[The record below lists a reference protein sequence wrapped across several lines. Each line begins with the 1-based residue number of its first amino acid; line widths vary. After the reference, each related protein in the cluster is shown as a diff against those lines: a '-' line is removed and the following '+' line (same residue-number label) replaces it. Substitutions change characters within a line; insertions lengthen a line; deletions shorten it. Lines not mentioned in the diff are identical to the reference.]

1 MYLNVKRYGKV
12 LAVFLGMCLVLSGC
26 SKKTDETTN
35 DISSVKLKSNQ
46 EIVACKITAIYG
58 NEIEYTVVK
67 EQSTSDSNSNKGRM
81 PSASGVPDMNGK
93 NSQGGENMPQGSGAP
108 DMNGKNSQGG
118 GNMPQGSGAPDIN
131 GRNSQSGGNM
141 PQGGGASDTN
151 GGSSQSGGTPDMNGE
166 EMPQGGGAPDTNGE
180 NSQSGGAPDING
192 ESSKSGD
199 SSDSLLDK
207 NNSQDS
213 SDSSN
218 KKSDSSKSLDK
229 SSKKIYTHTDET
241 GSTTIPVGTDVIT
254 SFGKTTTF
262 SRLSNGD
269 IIKMIMEK
277 DSSGEKVVVGVWI
290 VS

>member
-1 MYLNVKRYGKV
+1 MYLNVKRCRKV
-12 LAVFLGMCLVLSGC
+12 LAVFLGMCIVLSGC
-26 SKKTDETTN
+26 SKKTEETTN

-67 EQSTSDSNSNKGRM
+67 EQSASDSNSKKGRM
-81 PSASGVPDMNGK
+81 PSASG
-93 NSQGGENMPQGSGAP
+93 AP
-108 DMNGKNSQGG
+108 DMNGGSSQGG
-118 GNMPQGSGAPDIN
+118 GAH
-131 GRNSQSGGNM
+131 
-141 PQGGGASDTN
+141 DTN
-151 GGSSQSGGTPDMNGE
+151 GV
-166 EMPQGGGAPDTNGE
+166 

-192 ESSKSGD
+192 RDSQSGGTTDNSGENLQGGDASDNDSGNELLGNSS
-199 SSDSLLDK
+199 LDK
-207 NNSQDS
+207 NSSQSS
-213 SDSSN
+213 SDSSD

-229 SSKKIYTHTDET
+229 SSKKIYTLTDET

-254 SFGKTTTF
+254 SLGKTTTF

>member
-1 MYLNVKRYGKV
+1 MYLNVKRCRKV

-26 SKKTDETTN
+26 SKKTEETTN

-67 EQSTSDSNSNKGRM
+67 EQSASDSNSKKGRM
-81 PSASGVPDMNGK
+81 PSASG
-93 NSQGGENMPQGSGAP
+93 AP
-108 DMNGKNSQGG
+108 DMNGGSSQGG
-118 GNMPQGSGAPDIN
+118 GAH
-131 GRNSQSGGNM
+131 
-141 PQGGGASDTN
+141 DTN
-151 GGSSQSGGTPDMNGE
+151 GV
-166 EMPQGGGAPDTNGE
+166 

-192 ESSKSGD
+192 RDSQSGGTTDNSGENLQGGDASDNDSGNELLGNSS
-199 SSDSLLDK
+199 LDK
-207 NNSQDS
+207 NSSQSS
-213 SDSSN
+213 SDSSD

-229 SSKKIYTHTDET
+229 SSKKIYTLTDET
-241 GSTTIPVGTDVIT
+241 GSTTIPVGTDGIT
-254 SFGKTTTF
+254 SLGKTTTF

>member
-1 MYLNVKRYGKV
+1 MYLNVKRCRKV

-26 SKKTDETTN
+26 SKKTEETTN

-67 EQSTSDSNSNKGRM
+67 EQSASDSNSKKGRM
-81 PSASGVPDMNGK
+81 PSASGAPDMNGGS
-93 NSQGGENMPQGSGAP
+93 SQDGGAP
-108 DMNGKNSQGG
+108 DMNGG
-118 GNMPQGSGAPDIN
+118 
-131 GRNSQSGGNM
+131 
-141 PQGGGASDTN
+141 
-151 GGSSQSGGTPDMNGE
+151 
-166 EMPQGGGAPDTNGE
+166 EMPQGGGAPDTNGG
-180 NSQSGGAPDING
+180 NSQSGEAADMNG
-192 ESSKSGD
+192 ESSQFEDRRNS
-199 SSDSLLDK
+199 SSDK
-207 NNSQDS
+207 NSSQSS
-213 SDSSN
+213 SDSSD
-218 KKSDSSKSLDK
+218 KKSDSSKSSDK
-229 SSKKIYTHTDET
+229 SSKKIYTLTDET

-254 SFGKTTTF
+254 SLGKTTTF

>member
-1 MYLNVKRYGKV
+1 MYLNVKRCRKV

-26 SKKTDETTN
+26 SKKTEETTN

-67 EQSTSDSNSNKGRM
+67 EQSASDSNSKKGRM
-81 PSASGVPDMNGK
+81 PSASGAPDMNGGS
-93 NSQGGENMPQGSGAP
+93 SQGGGAP
-108 DMNGKNSQGG
+108 DMNGG
-118 GNMPQGSGAPDIN
+118 
-131 GRNSQSGGNM
+131 
-141 PQGGGASDTN
+141 
-151 GGSSQSGGTPDMNGE
+151 
-166 EMPQGGGAPDTNGE
+166 EMPQGGGAPDTDGG
-180 NSQSGGAPDING
+180 NSQSGEAADMNG
-192 ESSKSGD
+192 ESSQFEDRRNS
-199 SSDSLLDK
+199 SSDK
-207 NNSQDS
+207 NSSQSS
-213 SDSSN
+213 SDSSD
-218 KKSDSSKSLDK
+218 KKSDSSKSSDK
-229 SSKKIYTHTDET
+229 SSKKIYTLTDET

-254 SFGKTTTF
+254 SLGKTTTF

>member
-1 MYLNVKRYGKV
+1 MYLNVKRCRKV

-26 SKKTDETTN
+26 SKKTEETTN

-67 EQSTSDSNSNKGRM
+67 EQSASDSNSKKGRM
-81 PSASGVPDMNGK
+81 PSASGAPDMNGGS
-93 NSQGGENMPQGSGAP
+93 SQGGGAP
-108 DMNGKNSQGG
+108 DMNGG
-118 GNMPQGSGAPDIN
+118 
-131 GRNSQSGGNM
+131 
-141 PQGGGASDTN
+141 
-151 GGSSQSGGTPDMNGE
+151 
-166 EMPQGGGAPDTNGE
+166 EMPQGGGAPDTNGV
-180 NSQSGGAPDING
+180 NSQSGGAPDMNG
-192 ESSKSGD
+192 ESSQFEDSQNS
-199 SSDSLLDK
+199 SSDK
-207 NNSQDS
+207 NSSQSS
-213 SDSSN
+213 SDSSD
-218 KKSDSSKSLDK
+218 KKSDSSKSSDI
-229 SSKKIYTHTDET
+229 SSKKIYTLTDET

-254 SFGKTTTF
+254 SLGKTTTF

>member
-1 MYLNVKRYGKV
+1 MYLNVKRCRKV

-26 SKKTDETTN
+26 SKKTEETTN

-67 EQSTSDSNSNKGRM
+67 EQSASDSNSKKGRM
-81 PSASGVPDMNGK
+81 PSASGVPDMNGGS
-93 NSQGGENMPQGSGAP
+93 SQGGGAP
-108 DMNGKNSQGG
+108 DMNGG
-118 GNMPQGSGAPDIN
+118 
-131 GRNSQSGGNM
+131 
-141 PQGGGASDTN
+141 
-151 GGSSQSGGTPDMNGE
+151 

-180 NSQSGGAPDING
+180 NSQSGEAADMNG
-192 ESSKSGD
+192 ESSQFED
-199 SSDSLLDK
+199 RRNNSSDK
-207 NNSQDS
+207 NSSQSS
-213 SDSSN
+213 SDSSD
-218 KKSDSSKSLDK
+218 KKSDSSKSSDK
-229 SSKKIYTHTDET
+229 SSKKIYTLTDET

-254 SFGKTTTF
+254 SLGKTTTF

>member
-1 MYLNVKRYGKV
+1 MYLNVKRCRKV

-26 SKKTDETTN
+26 SKKTEETTN

-67 EQSTSDSNSNKGRM
+67 GQSASASNSKKGRM
-81 PSASGVPDMNGK
+81 PSASGAPDMNGGS
-93 NSQGGENMPQGSGAP
+93 SQGGGAP
-108 DMNGKNSQGG
+108 DMNGG
-118 GNMPQGSGAPDIN
+118 
-131 GRNSQSGGNM
+131 
-141 PQGGGASDTN
+141 
-151 GGSSQSGGTPDMNGE
+151 
-166 EMPQGGGAPDTNGE
+166 EMPQGGGAPDTNGGS
-180 NSQSGGAPDING
+180 SQGGGAPDMNG

-199 SSDSLLDK
+199 SSESSSDK
-207 NNSQDS
+207 NNSQSS
-213 SDSSN
+213 SDSSD
-218 KKSDSSKSLDK
+218 KKSDSSKSSDK
-229 SSKKIYTHTDET
+229 SSKKIYTLTDET

-254 SFGKTTTF
+254 SLGKTTTF

>member
-26 SKKTDETTN
+26 SKKTEETIN

-67 EQSTSDSNSNKGRM
+67 EQSASDSNSKKGRM

-93 NSQGGENMPQGSGAP
+93 NSQGG
-108 DMNGKNSQGG
+108 
-118 GNMPQGSGAPDIN
+118 GNMPSASGVPNMN
-131 GRNSQSGGNM
+131 GRNSQSGGITDNSGENL
-141 PQGGGASDTN
+141 QGGD
-151 GGSSQSGGTPDMNGE
+151 
-166 EMPQGGGAPDTNGE
+166 APDK
-180 NSQSGGAPDING
+180 NSGN
-192 ESSKSGD
+192 ESSGN
-199 SSDSLLDK
+199 SLSDK

-229 SSKKIYTHTDET
+229 SSKKIYTLTDET

-254 SFGKTTTF
+254 SLGKTTTF

-277 DSSGEKVVVGVWI
+277 DSGGEEVVVGVWI

>member
-1 MYLNVKRYGKV
+1 MHLNVKRCRKV

-26 SKKTDETTN
+26 SKKTEETTN

-67 EQSTSDSNSNKGRM
+67 EQSASDSNSKKGRM
-81 PSASGVPDMNGK
+81 PSASGAPDMNGGS
-93 NSQGGENMPQGSGAP
+93 SQGGGAP
-108 DMNGKNSQGG
+108 DMNGG
-118 GNMPQGSGAPDIN
+118 
-131 GRNSQSGGNM
+131 
-141 PQGGGASDTN
+141 
-151 GGSSQSGGTPDMNGE
+151 
-166 EMPQGGGAPDTNGE
+166 EMPQGGGAPDTNGG
-180 NSQSGGAPDING
+180 NSQSGEAADMNG
-192 ESSKSGD
+192 ESSQFEDRRNS
-199 SSDSLLDK
+199 SSDK
-207 NNSQDS
+207 NSSQSS
-213 SDSSN
+213 SDSSD
-218 KKSDSSKSLDK
+218 KKSNSSKSSDK
-229 SSKKIYTHTDET
+229 SSKKIYTLTDET

-254 SFGKTTTF
+254 SLGKTTTF

>member
-1 MYLNVKRYGKV
+1 MYLNVKRCRKV

-26 SKKTDETTN
+26 SKKTEETTN

-67 EQSTSDSNSNKGRM
+67 EQIASDSNSKKGRT
-81 PSASGVPDMNGK
+81 PSASGAPDMNGG
-93 NSQGGENMPQGSGAP
+93 SSQGSGAP
-108 DMNGKNSQGG
+108 DMNGG
-118 GNMPQGSGAPDIN
+118 
-131 GRNSQSGGNM
+131 
-141 PQGGGASDTN
+141 
-151 GGSSQSGGTPDMNGE
+151 
-166 EMPQGGGAPDTNGE
+166 EMPQGGGAHDTNGV
-180 NSQSGGAPDING
+180 NSQSGGAPNMNG
-192 ESSKSGD
+192 ESSQFGD
-199 SSDSLLDK
+199 RQNSSSDK
-207 NNSQDS
+207 NSSQSS
-213 SDSSN
+213 SDSSD
-218 KKSDSSKSLDK
+218 KKSDSSKSSDK
-229 SSKKIYTHTDET
+229 SSKKIYTLTDET

-254 SFGKTTTF
+254 SLGKTTTF

>member
-12 LAVFLGMCLVLSGC
+12 LAVFLGMCIVLSGC
-26 SKKTDETTN
+26 SKKTEETTN

-67 EQSTSDSNSNKGRM
+67 EQSASDSNSKKGRM
-81 PSASGVPDMNGK
+81 PSASGAPDMNGGS
-93 NSQGGENMPQGSGAP
+93 SQGGGAP
-108 DMNGKNSQGG
+108 DMNGG
-118 GNMPQGSGAPDIN
+118 
-131 GRNSQSGGNM
+131 
-141 PQGGGASDTN
+141 
-151 GGSSQSGGTPDMNGE
+151 
-166 EMPQGGGAPDTNGE
+166 EMPQGGGAHDTNGV
-180 NSQSGGAPDING
+180 NLQSGGAADINGRDSQSGGITDNSG
-192 ESSKSGD
+192 ENLQGGDASDNDSGNESLGNSS
-199 SSDSLLDK
+199 LDK
-207 NNSQDS
+207 NSSQSS
-213 SDSSN
+213 SDSSD

-229 SSKKIYTHTDET
+229 SSKKIYTLTDET

-254 SFGKTTTF
+254 SLGKTTTF

>member
-1 MYLNVKRYGKV
+1 MHLNVKRCRKV

-26 SKKTDETTN
+26 SKKTEETTN

-46 EIVACKITAIYG
+46 EIVDCKITAIYG

-67 EQSTSDSNSNKGRM
+67 EQSASASNSKKGRM
-81 PSASGVPDMNGK
+81 PSASG
-93 NSQGGENMPQGSGAP
+93 AP
-108 DMNGKNSQGG
+108 DMNGGSSQGG
-118 GNMPQGSGAPDIN
+118 GA
-131 GRNSQSGGNM
+131 
-141 PQGGGASDTN
+141 A
-151 GGSSQSGGTPDMNGE
+151 DMNGG
-166 EMPQGGGAPDTNGE
+166 EMPQGGGAHDTNGV

-192 ESSKSGD
+192 RDSQSGGTTDNSGENLQGGDASDNDSGNESLGNS
-199 SSDSLLDK
+199 SSDK
-207 NNSQDS
+207 NSSQSS
-213 SDSSN
+213 SDSSD
-218 KKSDSSKSLDK
+218 KKSDSSKSSDK
-229 SSKKIYTHTDET
+229 SSKKIYTLTDET

-254 SFGKTTTF
+254 SLGKTTTF

>member
-12 LAVFLGMCLVLSGC
+12 LAVFLGMCIVLSGC
-26 SKKTDETTN
+26 SKKTEETTN

-67 EQSTSDSNSNKGRM
+67 EQSASDSNSKKGRM
-81 PSASGVPDMNGK
+81 PSASGAPDMNGGS
-93 NSQGGENMPQGSGAP
+93 SQGGGAP
-108 DMNGKNSQGG
+108 DMNGG
-118 GNMPQGSGAPDIN
+118 
-131 GRNSQSGGNM
+131 
-141 PQGGGASDTN
+141 
-151 GGSSQSGGTPDMNGE
+151 
-166 EMPQGGGAPDTNGE
+166 EMPQGGGAHDTNGV

-192 ESSKSGD
+192 RDSQSGGTTDNSGENLQGGDASDNDSGNELLGNSS
-199 SSDSLLDK
+199 LDK
-207 NNSQDS
+207 NSSQSS
-213 SDSSN
+213 SDSSD

-229 SSKKIYTHTDET
+229 SSKKIYTLTDET

-277 DSSGEKVVVGVWI
+277 DSGGEKVVVGVWI

>member
-1 MYLNVKRYGKV
+1 MYLNVKRCRKV

-26 SKKTDETTN
+26 SKKTEETTN

-67 EQSTSDSNSNKGRM
+67 EQSASDSNSKKGRM
-81 PSASGVPDMNGK
+81 PSASGVPDMNGGS
-93 NSQGGENMPQGSGAP
+93 SQGGGAP
-108 DMNGKNSQGG
+108 DMNGG
-118 GNMPQGSGAPDIN
+118 
-131 GRNSQSGGNM
+131 
-141 PQGGGASDTN
+141 
-151 GGSSQSGGTPDMNGE
+151 
-166 EMPQGGGAPDTNGE
+166 EMPQGGGAPDTNGG
-180 NSQSGGAPDING
+180 NSQSGEAADMNG
-192 ESSKSGD
+192 ESSQFED
-199 SSDSLLDK
+199 RRNNSSD
-207 NNSQDS
+207 
-213 SDSSN
+213 
-218 KKSDSSKSLDK
+218 KKSDSSKSSDK
-229 SSKKIYTHTDET
+229 SSKKIYTLTDET

-254 SFGKTTTF
+254 SLGKTTTF

>member
-12 LAVFLGMCLVLSGC
+12 LAVFLGMCIVLSGC
-26 SKKTDETTN
+26 SKKTEETTN

-67 EQSTSDSNSNKGRM
+67 EQSASDSNSKKGRM
-81 PSASGVPDMNGK
+81 PSASGAPDMNGGS
-93 NSQGGENMPQGSGAP
+93 SQGGGAP
-108 DMNGKNSQGG
+108 DMNGG
-118 GNMPQGSGAPDIN
+118 
-131 GRNSQSGGNM
+131 
-141 PQGGGASDTN
+141 
-151 GGSSQSGGTPDMNGE
+151 
-166 EMPQGGGAPDTNGE
+166 EMPQGGGAHDTNGV
-180 NSQSGGAPDING
+180 NLQSGGAADINGRDSQSGGITDNSG
-192 ESSKSGD
+192 ENLQGGDASDNDSGNESLGNSS
-199 SSDSLLDK
+199 LDK
-207 NNSQDS
+207 NSSQSS
-213 SDSSN
+213 SDSSD

-229 SSKKIYTHTDET
+229 SSKKIYTLTDET

-254 SFGKTTTF
+254 SLGKTTTF

-277 DSSGEKVVVGVWI
+277 DSSGVKVVVGVWI